1 MLHTS
6 ARVCSIQNDIS
17 REHVRFLTCLGS
29 LRMWGPFLGIP
40 FSADPRPSP
49 LDPDLRPSFQ
59 GKVLFWYACTRNS
72 VFSLIRL
79 YSGRVAPVTA
89 RSVRQ
94 LVSGCEHR
102 CGGDFALLAQGKGP
116 PRHSFEHMSVGSARF
131 NKNGCSSTGVLHYGA
146 LVHRFNREKGYP
158 QGVYL

>member
-1 MLHTS
+1 
-6 ARVCSIQNDIS
+6 
-17 REHVRFLTCLGS
+17 
-29 LRMWGPFLGIP
+29 MWGLSLETS
-40 FSADPRPSP
+40 FSGHPSISP

-94 LVSGCEHR
+94 LVSRCEPR
-102 CGGDFALLAQGKGP
+102 C
-116 PRHSFEHMSVGSARF
+116 
-131 NKNGCSSTGVLHYGA
+131 
-146 LVHRFNREKGYP
+146 
-158 QGVYL
+158 